1 MIVYKAV
8 RRDPQGD
15 LMLVIGGE
23 LDLFKERLVEEVD
36 TLPSAR
42 SRGQLSLIRMT
53 CDMDS
58 YSVDDLM
65 R

>member
-1 MIVYKAV
+1 
-8 RRDPQGD
+8 
-15 LMLVIGGE
+15 MLVIGGE

-53 CDMDS
+53 CDMGS